1 MWSRDNDVLS
11 LNDRREKER
20 KMYIYYILYIYIYL
34 QTNCC
39 DVQRRVSTR
48 LCASACCLFVECRG
62 KERKGRKGKGD
73 KTARRLKSW

>member
-20 KMYIYYILYIYIYL
+20 KRDIYYIYL

-39 DVQRRVSTR
+39 DVQRRVSIVSFNLLPLR
-48 LCASACCLFVECRG
+48 PSSNVVEKKG
-62 KERKGRKGKGD
+62 ERR
-73 KTARRLKSW
+73 